1 MHFQQNIVGEVYE
14 VDDKMLET
22 FDILERHPF
31 IYERDR
37 IIVEVIS
44 DEEREDLNNND
55 LLRDLYDE
63 DSNANQE
70 QAQDTGKSRGNEF
83 PTFWNIDTVVKQSLN
98 SLGFE

>member
-1 MHFQQNIVGEVYE
+1 MYE

-44 DEEREDLNNND
+44 DEEHEDLNNND
-55 LLRDLYDE
+55 VLRDLYDE

-70 QAQDTGKSRGNEF
+70 QAQDTGNSRDTGF
-83 PTFWNIDTVVKQSLN
+83 PVLENNNTVDTLIYWDHAV
-98 SLGFE
+98 